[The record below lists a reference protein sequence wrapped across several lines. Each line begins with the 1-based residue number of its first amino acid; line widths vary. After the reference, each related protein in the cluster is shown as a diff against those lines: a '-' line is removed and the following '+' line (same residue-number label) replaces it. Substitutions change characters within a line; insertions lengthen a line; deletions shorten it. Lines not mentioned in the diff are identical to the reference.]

1 MDFAYLVTTDLL
13 QLPQTPIVMLD
24 GTVPGWAPRAQDI
37 HLDHHRPGG
46 ADVQIAEIPDAL
58 TLAADATFVT
68 TQIDADA
75 CAAAAWIQ
83 LQAMS
88 LPLAQREAAR
98 LRLTCIAYD
107 CDHLGLPADAQY
119 EPYRSFAAAAV
130 AALKES
136 GGEIAAALGL
146 PSDRRAWTEAERTA
160 HASAAFRHGSVHL
173 IQAALG
179 LRQWPGENGEA
190 AAYFERM
197 EAMRQQVYRHCRLY
211 RGCAVLDQRPLDDF
225 IDARLL
231 VEWARDNRAP
241 ECVTLTV
248 RDGVRLPNASRL
260 PPEASPL
267 YSYTLGRVPLHAQG
281 SPRYSD
287 LGVWERLAAAE
298 TDWRRQRGWA
308 APATGWGGRN
318 DVGGSG
324 WRDPAVSPPEAVLDQ
339 VLAALHLRG

>member
-1 MDFAYLVTTDLL
+1 MDFAYLVTTDLS
-13 QLPQTPIVMLD
+13 QLPKTLIVMVD
-24 GTVPGWAPRAQDI
+24 GTVPGWSPRPQDI

-46 ADVQIAEIPDAL
+46 ADVQIAEIPDGL

-88 LPLAQREAAR
+88 LPPAQRDAAR
-98 LRLTCIAYD
+98 MRLTCIAYD
-107 CDHLGLPADAQY
+107 CDHLGLPADAHY
-119 EPYRSFAAAAV
+119 APYRSFAAAAV

-136 GGEIAAALGL
+136 GGEIAAALRL
-146 PSDRRAWTEAERTA
+146 PADRRVWTEAERTA
-160 HASAAFRHGSVHL
+160 HASAAFRQGSMHL

-179 LRQWPGENGEA
+179 ERPWPGENGEA

-197 EAMRQQVYRHCRLY
+197 EAMREQVYGQCRLY
-211 RGCAVLDQRPLDDF
+211 RGCAVLDQRVLDDY

-231 VEWARDNRAP
+231 VEWARENGAA

-248 RDGVRLPNASRL
+248 RDGVRLPNVGLL

-267 YSYTLGRVPLHAQG
+267 YSYTLGRVPLHVRG
-281 SPRYSD
+281 SPRYGD

-298 TDWRRQRGWA
+298 AHWRSQRGWSP
-308 APATGWGGRN
+308 PATCWGGRN

-324 WRDPAVSPPEAVLDQ
+324 WRDPAVSPPEAVLDL
-339 VLAALHLRG
+339 VLAALGLRA